1 MSNNN
6 CRLLSFDGGGMKG
19 LFSAYFMKYFCQDAG
34 IHGNEIYKHFDIIS
48 GTSIGGIQAL
58 GYANG
63 MSPDDMIDF
72 FITKGPLIFSPQVS
86 TLQKIN
92 TILYGDETFYSN
104 TVLKQ
109 QLANVFGTAK
119 MFQLKTNVL
128 ITSVEVFLTNIPD
141 VGESVSNF
149 RPVFFSNVNLP
160 GFEGQNYLVQNVA
173 LATSAAPLYFPAITI
188 PEVTTPNAKFIDG
201 GTYMNNTAA
210 GIWALSNAIHPSSDR
225 VSLLSVGT
233 GLGTIGLFDP
243 QPAPPLTKVILHH
256 QEYKEFLA
264 TKGYTNAE
272 INDILKSII
281 PDFGNVYLLLDLVSL
296 EITGPQEAINKQLQL
311 QALYGSKINNRD
323 LFYYRFNTVF
333 DRTKDTEL
341 DSATPEFLAY
351 MQQAAQEQY
360 SKDRLKIASFIQ
372 KLNF

>member
-201 GTYMNNTAA
+201 GTYQNNTAA

-243 QPAPPLTKVILHH
+243 QPAPPPTKVISHH
-256 QEYKEFLA
+256 QEYKKFLA

-311 QALYGSKINNRD
+311 QSLYGSKINNKD

-333 DRTKDTEL
+333 DPTKDTEL